1 MKYLGENI
9 KKLGF
14 GFMRLPIN
22 VNRAGNEVDIEQTKE
37 MVDVFMS
44 GGFSYFDSSW
54 AYMDGKS
61 EEAMRAAIVDRYPR
75 ESFQIATKCPVFV
88 VKTAEEAR
96 NMIWTSLKRIGVDYI
111 DYYLLHNLGGSRTKS
126 FDDFGIWDYVREL
139 KEQGVV
145 RHIGFSI
152 HDTAEALDK
161 LLTEHPET
169 EFVQFQLN
177 YDDWE
182 SPVIQSRKCHEVAMR
197 HQKPVVVMEPLKGG
211 LLTNPP
217 GSVRAV
223 FEDADPNVSLAS
235 WGLRYAASHE
245 NIITVLSGMSTIE
258 QVRDNVSFMTDF
270 QPLNRDELLV
280 IEKARE
286 VIGKIRNIP
295 CTACQYCVE
304 GCPQRIPIPKI
315 FGAYNR
321 KLVYNDLPAAQLQ
334 YAVEV
339 FRGGKASDCIACGQ
353 CEQVCPQH
361 IGIIENLKVI
371 GQELDTLPSNFD

>member
-1 MKYLGENI
+1 MK
-9 KKLGF
+9 
-14 GFMRLPIN
+14 
-22 VNRAGNEVDIEQTKE
+22 TT
-37 MVDVFMS
+37 
-44 GGFSYFDSSW
+44 
-54 AYMDGKS
+54 
-61 EEAMRAAIVDRYPR
+61 IVDRYPR

-126 FDDFGIWDYVREL
+126 FDDFGMWDYVKEL
-139 KEQGVV
+139 KEKGVV
-145 RHIGFSI
+145 RHIGFSM
-152 HDTAEALDK
+152 HDTAQALDK

-182 SPVIQSRKCHEVAMR
+182 NPAIQARKCHEVAVR
-197 HQKPVVVMEPLKGG
+197 HKKPIVVMEPLKGG

-217 GSVRAV
+217 LSVRAV
-223 FEDADPNVSLAS
+223 FEGADPSVSLAS

-245 NIITVLSGMSTIE
+245 SIITVLSGMSAMD
-258 QVRDNVSFMTDF
+258 QMRDNVSCMTDF

-280 IEKARE
+280 IERARE
-286 VIGKIRNIP
+286 AIGKIGNIP

-304 GCPQRIPIPKI
+304 GCPQCIVIPKI

-339 FRGGKASDCIACGQ
+339 LRGGKASDCIACGK

-361 IGIIENLKVI
+361 IGIIENLKLI
-371 GQELDTLPSNFD
+371 GQELDGLPPQP

>member
-14 GFMRLPIN
+14 GFMRLPTI
-22 VNRAGNEVDIEQTKE
+22 GNEVDIRQTKE

-44 GGFSYFDSSW
+44 KGFSYFDSSW
-54 AYMDGKS
+54 GYMDGKS
-61 EEAMRAAIVDRYPR
+61 EDAMKTAIVDRYPR

-88 VKTAEEAR
+88 VKTAEEAH

-126 FDDFGIWDYVREL
+126 FDDFGMWDYVREL
-139 KEQGVV
+139 KEKCVA
-145 RHIGFSI
+145 RHVGFSI
-152 HDTAEALDK
+152 HDTAQALDK
-161 LLTEHPET
+161 LLTEHPEM

-182 SPVIQSRKCHEVAMR
+182 NPAIQARACHEVAMR
-197 HQKPVVVMEPLKGG
+197 HRKPIVVMEPLKGG

-217 GSVRAV
+217 LSVRAV

-245 NIITVLSGMSTIE
+245 NIITVLSGMSTID
-258 QVRDNVSFMTDF
+258 QMRDNISFMTDF
-270 QPLNRDELLV
+270 QPLDRDELLV
-280 IEKARE
+280 IERARE
-286 VIGKIRNIP
+286 VIGKIDNIP
-295 CTACQYCVE
+295 CTACQYCVD
-304 GCPQRIPIPKI
+304 GCPQSIAIPKI

-339 FRGGKASDCIACGQ
+339 FRRGKASDCIGCGK
-353 CEQVCPQH
+353 CERVCPQH
-361 IGIIENLKVI
+361 IGIIENLKTI
-371 GQELDTLPSNFD
+371 GEKLDGLLSHFD